1 MSTEWVRP
9 SWGGLVLGGCVLLQP
24 VSAAAAS
31 DWFADDFET
40 GALIAPEGRWD
51 NARSVSP
58 NTLVNGAQ
66 GAHRGQYGL
75 TLIDRNNS
83 NVSEYQGGTDFEST
97 PLTSE
102 FFLRSWMRLRDVGNP
117 GKVVAIQANPM
128 KVELRLL
135 APDPIWELSVRK
147 GTEQTYA
154 SVHGTRVEQDR
165 WYLVEFSARG
175 LGTTHGE
182 ARLWVDGVEQGEAD
196 ERAAL
201 SGIDWRNTT
210 VYVLKWLQV
219 GEPWTD
225 QGFFTGS
232 IDFDDLRV
240 SAVPMASRLQLQ
252 RPADASTSS
261 GCIAVDVSL
270 RSSATGALAPAPYE
284 TEVSLATTAGE
295 GHYHADGTCKSPVE
309 RVRLPTGTFERRVYF
324 RPGGS
329 PGRVTLA
336 ASHPDFLP
344 ATLQVEADGTP
355 VGDVDGGA
363 AGGPW
368 TMGLGCTSAP
378 GALVPLPVLLWPW
391 FRRSRRGRTGAATR
405 QE

>member
-9 SWGGLVLGGCVLLQP
+9 SWAGLVLGSCVLLQP
-24 VSAAAAS
+24 LTAAAATT
-31 DWFADDFET
+31 DWFSDDFET

-58 NTLVNGAQ
+58 NTLVNGAE

-83 NVSEYQGGTDFEST
+83 SASEYQGGTDFEST

-102 FFLRSWMRLRDVGNP
+102 FFLRSWMRLRDVGNL

-128 KVELRLL
+128 RVELRLL
-135 APDPIWELSVRK
+135 PPSPVWELSVSK

-154 SVHGTRVEQDR
+154 SVHGTQVEQER

-210 VYVLKWLQV
+210 MYVLKWLQV

-225 QGFFTGS
+225 QGYFTGS

-240 SAVPMASRLQLQ
+240 SAAPMASRLRLQ

-270 RSSATGALAPAPYE
+270 RNSATGALAPAPYE
-284 TEVSLATTAGE
+284 TDVSLSTTAGE
-295 GHYHADGTCKSPVE
+295 GQFHTEKACGSPVE
-309 RVRLPTGTFERRVYF
+309 RVRLPTGSSERRVYF
-324 RPGGS
+324 RPEGS
-329 PGRVTLA
+329 RGVMTLA

-344 ATLQVEADGTP
+344 ATLQVEGDGTSG
-355 VGDVDGGA
+355 GDVDGGA
-363 AGGPW
+363 AGPW

-391 FRRSRRGRTGAATR
+391 FRRRRQGRPGAATR

>member
-1 MSTEWVRP
+1 M
-9 SWGGLVLGGCVLLQP
+9 
-24 VSAAAAS
+24 
-31 DWFADDFET
+31 
-40 GALIAPEGRWD
+40 
-51 NARSVSP
+51 
-58 NTLVNGAQ
+58 
-66 GAHRGQYGL
+66 
-75 TLIDRNNS
+75 
-83 NVSEYQGGTDFEST
+83 
-97 PLTSE
+97 
-102 FFLRSWMRLRDVGNP
+102 
-117 GKVVAIQANPM
+117 
-128 KVELRLL
+128 
-135 APDPIWELSVRK
+135 
-147 GTEQTYA
+147 
-154 SVHGTRVEQDR
+154 
-165 WYLVEFSARG
+165 
-175 LGTTHGE
+175 
-182 ARLWVDGVEQGEAD
+182 DGVEQGEAD

-270 RSSATGALAPAPYE
+270 RSSASGALAPAPYE

-295 GHYHADGTCKSPVE
+295 GRYHADGTCKSPVE

-324 RPGGS
+324 RPGAS

-355 VGDVDGGA
+355 MGDADGGA

-378 GALVPLPVLLWPW
+378 GALVSLPVLLWPW
-391 FRRSRRGRTGAATR
+391 FRRSRQERTGAATR

>member
-1 MSTEWVRP
+1 MITEWVRP
-9 SWGGLVLGGCVLLQP
+9 SWGGLVLGSCVLLQP

-31 DWFADDFET
+31 DWFSDDFET
-40 GALIAPEGRWD
+40 GALIAPEGQWD
-51 NARSVSP
+51 LARSISP
-58 NTLVNGAQ
+58 NTLTNGAA

-83 NVSEYQGGTDFEST
+83 SVSEFQGSADFEST

-102 FFLRSWMRLRDVGNP
+102 FFFRSWMRLRDVGNP
-117 GKVVAIQANPM
+117 GKVVAIQTNPM
-128 KVELRLL
+128 RVELRLL
-135 APDPIWELSVRK
+135 SPSPIWELSVRK

-182 ARLWVDGVEQGEAD
+182 ARLWVDGVEQGASEQ
-196 ERAAL
+196 RTAL
-201 SGIDWRNTT
+201 SGLDWRDAI
-210 VYVLKWLQV
+210 YVLKWIQV

-232 IDFDDLRV
+232 IDFDDVRV
-240 SAVPMASRLQLQ
+240 SATPMASRLQLQ
-252 RPADASTSS
+252 RTEDTGASS
-261 GCIAVDVSL
+261 GCLAVDVSL
-270 RSSATGALAPAPYE
+270 RSSASGALAPAPYE
-284 TEVSLATTAGE
+284 TEVSLSTTAGE
-295 GHYHADGTCKSPVE
+295 GRYHADEACKSPVE

-324 RPGGS
+324 RPGGP
-329 PGRVTLA
+329 PGTVTLA

-344 ATLQVEADGTP
+344 ATLQVEGDGTP
-355 VGDVDGGA
+355 VGDADGGA
-363 AGGPW
+363 AGPW
-368 TMGLGCTSAP
+368 TMGLGCTSAS
-378 GALVPLPVLLWPW
+378 GALVSLPVLLWPGS
-391 FRRSRRGRTGAATR
+391 RRSRRRQPTAATR

>member
-1 MSTEWVRP
+1 MNTEWVRP
-9 SWGGLVLGGCVLLQP
+9 SWGGLVLGCCVLLQP

-31 DWFADDFET
+31 DWFSDDFET

-51 NARSVSP
+51 LARSISP
-58 NTLVNGAQ
+58 NTLANGAA

-83 NVSEYQGGTDFEST
+83 NASEYQGSADFENT

-102 FFLRSWMRLRDVGNP
+102 FFLRSWMRLRDVGTS
-117 GKVVAIQANPM
+117 GRLIVIQANPL

-135 APDPIWELSVRK
+135 GPLPLWELSVRK

-154 SVHGTRVEQDR
+154 SVHGPRVEQER

-175 LGTTHGE
+175 LGTSNGE
-182 ARLWVDGVEQGEAD
+182 ARLWVDGVEQGTSEQ
-196 ERAAL
+196 RTTL
-201 SGIDWRNTT
+201 SGLDWRDAL
-210 VYVLKWLQV
+210 YVLKWIQV

-225 QGFFTGS
+225 QGTFTGS
-232 IDFDDLRV
+232 IDFDDVRV
-240 SAVPMASRLQLQ
+240 SATPMASRLQLQ
-252 RPADASTSS
+252 RPEDTGVSS
-261 GCIAVDVSL
+261 GCLAVDVSL
-270 RSSATGALAPAPYE
+270 RSSTTGALAPAPYE
-284 TEVSLATTAGE
+284 TEVSLSTTAGE
-295 GHYHADGTCKSPVE
+295 GRYHAEGTCKSPVE
-309 RVRLPTGTFERRVYF
+309 RVRLPTGSVERRVYF
-324 RPGGS
+324 RPGGP

-344 ATLQVEADGTP
+344 ATLQVEGDGTT
-355 VGDVDGGA
+355 VGDTDGGGA
-363 AGGPW
+363 AGPW
-368 TMGLGCTSAP
+368 TMDLGCTSAP
-378 GALVPLPVLLWPW
+378 GALVPLPVLLGPW